1 MKMIYGG
8 VPYNTLKLKHFEVDT
23 NICDM
28 EPSDLQAGKTGV
40 VKGKIITGTGK
51 SFEFAR
57 YGDYTTNRTKYVP
70 TNINIIQV
78 SSAEH
83 PIKVNMAL
91 LSMKDVDFTKEQ
103 NIATIII
110 DGVEYDLFVSVQS
123 NIMKITCDQTV
134 QLQVFY
140 GKDNYI

>member
-8 VPYNTLKLKHFEVDT
+8 VPYNTLKLKYFEVPT
-23 NICDM
+23 NDATC
-28 EPSDLQAGKTGV
+28 EPTAVQAGLTYYANGRKQV
-40 VKGKIITGTGK
+40 GTGK
-51 SFEFAR
+51 SFEFAN
-57 YGDYTTNRTKYVP
+57 YGDYTTNRNKYVP

-78 SSAEH
+78 SSAEY

-91 LSMKDVDFTKEQ
+91 LSMKNVDFTKEQ
-103 NIATIII
+103 NIAAVVI
-110 DGVEYDLFVSVQS
+110 DGVEHDLIVSVQS
-123 NIMKITCDQTV
+123 NMMKIACDQTV